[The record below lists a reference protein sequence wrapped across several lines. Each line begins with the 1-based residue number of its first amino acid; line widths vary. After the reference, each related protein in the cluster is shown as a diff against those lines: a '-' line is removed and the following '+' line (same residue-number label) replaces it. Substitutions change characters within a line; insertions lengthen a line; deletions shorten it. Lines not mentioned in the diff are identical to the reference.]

1 MVPALDAPLV
11 VDPLA
16 MTIGGA
22 DLKLYLDGVL
32 DILHEE
38 RGESPKRRE
47 EDVPLAEHYK
57 DVLFLLDGL
66 RGDDVFQRWIETRGD
81 DVDEDESLL
90 QVLTHKH
97 TNVPYSVDR
106 LVVENVF
113 RWSAEHLNDP
123 FIFRRVPRRADLH
136 MEELKKE
143 EAIGGSPR
151 LLLELTEVYS
161 SKLNTVL
168 HMGPRS
174 AAKGSSLQSGRYNV
188 DNSMLADEIFTSSLI
203 SVAPRAF
210 TLYKSRIFLGESNA
224 YVMDII
230 PTHSQARIDKTV
242 EELNTFFDH
251 DLDFV
256 VEKVVEGDDDKPIYV
271 GMLNGERLGRYVSVL
286 EPQKAINRR
295 RSLKDVWKD
304 VRKHGFKGLW
314 RKRTMT
320 DLETLLQPVRG
331 EHYAEIDANLD
342 VSSVRDLPNVAFL
355 CEDDYH
361 IEVGRGDTIRQERV
375 FRDGQ
380 FYEAPQVHDHFFY
393 KSRKLVEIL
402 LSPIVYFATK
412 GDRKEAQRLKEQ
424 SNADQR
430 KANATLVARLA
441 GEIDARYA
449 AEADALRARTTDLE
463 ATVEV
468 RTGELR
474 EALATLEEVTRDNE
488 ALTAESVVAIVTGLA
503 AHELHQP
510 TQGLQAQL
518 KLLKRDL
525 AATLKHYH
533 LVGQLDTVE
542 EYTGPIEP
550 EQLTFTMVT
559 GDPTYTAPVVFDERA
574 FFYDLKRRATER
586 RDESIDV
593 SALTRAFSS
602 SGKASE
608 YLALLSDET
617 KDRYR
622 IRGKGDIQRMHK
634 RLVRSGVTDE
644 EDITRLFGIYDKH
657 GKDMYELFVSHST
670 IDAQVERAEAS
681 VGRFGE
687 VVQILLGLA
696 DIKGKYGAYDLSE
709 HVAQVVDTAG
719 GLMSKSDIV
728 VESYDGIPLMTE
740 ASSISIYSC
749 LLTTIGNAGKFGRKK
764 NNREVRIHLDEVED
778 DGIRYARI
786 SVTDKGPGVPDEV
799 MPEIYE
805 KGFTTEGSTGLGLYF
820 GKRLM
825 EREEGKLVL
834 LENKT
839 EGEETGA
846 TFAMYIPLAV

>member
-1 MVPALDAPLV
+1 MIPPLDVLAQ
-11 VDPLA
+11 DPLA
-16 MTIGGA
+16 LTIAGA
-22 DLKLYLDGVL
+22 DFKLYLDGVL

-38 RGESPKRRE
+38 RGEKPTRRGK
-47 EDVPLAEHYK
+47 DVPLAEHYGE
-57 DVLFLLDGL
+57 VLFLLDGL

-81 DVDEDESLL
+81 DVSEDDKLL

-113 RWSAEHLNDP
+113 RWSAKHLNDP
-123 FIFRRVPRRADLH
+123 FIFRRVPIRADLH

-168 HMGPRS
+168 HMGPRD

-188 DNSMLADEIFTSSLI
+188 SNSMLADEIFTSSLI

-210 TLYKSRIFLGESNA
+210 TLYKSRMFWGESDA
-224 YVMDII
+224 YVMDIV

-256 VEKVVEGDDDKPIYV
+256 VEKVVEGDDDKPAYV
-271 GMLNGERLGRYVSVL
+271 GMLNGKRLGRYVSVL
-286 EPQKAINRR
+286 EPQNAVNLG

-304 VRKHGFKGLW
+304 VRKHGLKGLW
-314 RKRTMT
+314 RKRSVA
-320 DLETLLQPVRG
+320 DLEALLQPVRG
-331 EHYAEIDANLD
+331 QHYAEIDANLD

-355 CEDDYH
+355 CENDHY
-361 IEVGRGDTIRQERV
+361 IEVGRGDTIREERV
-375 FRDGQ
+375 FRGGQ

-412 GDRKEAQRLKEQ
+412 NDRKEAQRLKEQ

-449 AEADALRARTTDLE
+449 AEADALRARTVDLE
-463 ATVEV
+463 RTVEE
-468 RTGELR
+468 RTAELQ
-474 EALATLEEVTRDNE
+474 EANAKLEGKNQELERAYVILEEVTKDNE

-510 TQGLQAQL
+510 VQGLRAQL
-518 KLLKRDL
+518 GNLKRDL
-525 AATLKHYH
+525 ATTLKHYH
-533 LVGQLDTVE
+533 LVGQLDTA
-542 EYTGPIEP
+542 
-550 EQLTFTMVT
+550 
-559 GDPTYTAPVVFDERA
+559 GDHAEASVFDERA

-586 RDESIDV
+586 RDQSIDV
-593 SALTRAFSS
+593 KALTAAFSE
-602 SGKASE
+602 SGKAEE
-608 YLALLSDET
+608 YLALLSDDT
-617 KDRYR
+617 RTRYR
-622 IRGKGDIQRMHK
+622 IRGKRDIERMHK
-634 RLVRSGVTDE
+634 KLVRSGVTDE
-644 EDITRLFGIYDKH
+644 EDITRLFAIYEKH
-657 GKDMYELFVSHST
+657 GKDVYNLFVSHST
-670 IDAQVERAEAS
+670 VDAQIERSEES
-681 VGRFGE
+681 VGRFSE

-728 VESYDGIPLMTE
+728 VENYDGNPLMTE

-764 NNREVRIHLDEVED
+764 NNREVRIRLDEVED
-778 DGIRYARI
+778 EGIRYARI
-786 SVTDKGPGVPDEV
+786 SVMDKGPGVPDEAI
-799 MPEIYE
+799 PQIYE
-805 KGFTTEGSTGLGLYF
+805 KGFTTEESTGLGLYF

-834 LENKT
+834 LENKVD
-839 EGEETGA
+839 GEDTGA